1 MLVDNPIQHTFSN
14 PYNPSFEEFFN
25 TELFGGSS
33 NPTAGSSG
41 SSPRSSPS
49 NSFTGL
55 PPTPPEPFSIN
66 DISLSPSPFFSIA
79 QDDELSKLSSFVPPA
94 TAAGY
99 DFLASYPQMTQMSSP
114 ESSGSGS
121 GTFSSSG
128 DSPVSIDPQLMH
140 TPAGEKPAS
149 EFDEE
154 EEGDDDDLVLDNDDL
169 QSIPEDHVLPQ
180 MKVGGRGK
188 ANRKGTV
195 RDGGITKRAGSVE
208 KNNMQPAMLSTTS
221 VDPDDW
227 RPTPEEYKKMSSKEK
242 RQLRNKISA
251 RNFRVRRKEYITTL
265 EGDIADRDR
274 LIDAIRT
281 ELGSMKNENVALRQE
296 IDALK
301 KALLEGRG
309 RSDTPVLPPPGPLP
323 PVSAAVR
330 ASASSPAPRSPLLS
344 PNTQKDLPTSPR
356 LNARNAFWGG
366 AHGMGNFGSITP
378 VHTTL
383 VPEWS
388 TILSGKAAQGR
399 KSPALQE
406 NINPSLNGS
415 ASALQSLLSGR
426 TEEKQKE
433 QSLTMPMGGFDMFT
447 DTNPFT
453 LKSLDAYR
461 MQLWGKMAQQQAT
474 QRQGQSQGQQ
484 SASSPS
490 GLAGNLRPHYFN
502 KSPTLSAL
510 LSGKSLSS
518 SASAATS
525 QLLHPYPTPPSSP
538 PLGSAASANAHKA
551 DAATAQHAILASMA
565 SQTLFSKLGGAFWD
579 AFARPS
585 GTLGPNG
592 HVKQEWD
599 ADKVRRVMEGTAVV
613 RVVDVEPQQQPAARP
628 SPSTVAQRLEKDCQS
643 CKAAVADILSESM
656 ASLSL
661 GRK

>member
-251 RNFRVRRKEYITTL
+251 RNFRVRRK
-265 EGDIADRDR
+265 G
-274 LIDAIRT
+274 
-281 ELGSMKNENVALRQE
+281 
-296 IDALK
+296 
-301 KALLEGRG
+301 
-309 RSDTPVLPPPGPLP
+309 
-323 PVSAAVR
+323 
-330 ASASSPAPRSPLLS
+330 
-344 PNTQKDLPTSPR
+344 
-356 LNARNAFWGG
+356 
-366 AHGMGNFGSITP
+366 
-378 VHTTL
+378 
-383 VPEWS
+383 
-388 TILSGKAAQGR
+388 
-399 KSPALQE
+399 
-406 NINPSLNGS
+406 
-415 ASALQSLLSGR
+415 
-426 TEEKQKE
+426 
-433 QSLTMPMGGFDMFT
+433 
-447 DTNPFT
+447 
-453 LKSLDAYR
+453 
-461 MQLWGKMAQQQAT
+461 
-474 QRQGQSQGQQ
+474 
-484 SASSPS
+484 
-490 GLAGNLRPHYFN
+490 
-502 KSPTLSAL
+502 
-510 LSGKSLSS
+510 LSS
-518 SASAATS
+518 FFSYVV
-525 QLLHPYPTPPSSP
+525 QIF
-538 PLGSAASANAHKA
+538 NADLVSRVHH
-551 DAATAQHAILASMA
+551 HA
-565 SQTLFSKLGGAFWD
+565 
-579 AFARPS
+579 
-585 GTLGPNG
+585 
-592 HVKQEWD
+592 
-599 ADKVRRVMEGTAVV
+599 
-613 RVVDVEPQQQPAARP
+613 
-628 SPSTVAQRLEKDCQS
+628 
-643 CKAAVADILSESM
+643 
-656 ASLSL
+656 
-661 GRK
+661 